1 MTRRTL
7 RRRFETDTGGQ
18 LVEFALVLP
27 IMLML
32 IAGIAEFGFLF
43 QTYEVTTNA
52 AREGARLAV
61 LPGNEANDYA
71 VVTARVND
79 YMASTGLPG
88 AFTMGV
94 APVQFQVAPGQLAN
108 GVRVTVTYT
117 YDSLFLG
124 PIVGLV
130 NGTFADTIT
139 YQTAAMMRT
148 HIAAVAGP

>member
-1 MTRRTL
+1 MTRATL
-7 RRRFETDTGGQ
+7 RHRFAVDTGGQ

-27 IMLML
+27 IMLLL
-32 IAGIAEFGFLF
+32 ITGIAEFGFLF

-52 AREGARLAV
+52 AREGVRLAV
-61 LPGNEANDYA
+61 LPGNEANNYA

-88 AFTMGV
+88 TYTTAV
-94 APVQFQVAPGQLAN
+94 APQQVQIAPGQTAN

-117 YDSLFLG
+117 YDSLFIG
-124 PIVGLV
+124 PIVGLFS
-130 NGTFADTIT
+130 GTFADTIV
-139 YQTAAMMRT
+139 YQTAAQMRT